1 MEPLLLKHKN
11 VHFEVIKSLIEKG
24 RELEKEP
31 IGIILKKPHLLDF
44 ETKKFI
50 FRNHPR
56 IRKQARHRLPIEV
69 DRAHLFQGSYNQLMS
84 RSAREL
90 EGRIQVSFINEPGY
104 DAGGLKREWFLVV
117 SREIFN
123 QNYCLFEKSSSG
135 STYQPN
141 PRSYVNPDH
150 LNYFKFIG
158 RFIGKALIEKELID
172 AFFTRAFYKMIL
184 GQDL

>member
-1 MEPLLLKHKN
+1 MTRT
-11 VHFEVIKSLIEKG
+11 V
-24 RELEKEP
+24 
-31 IGIILKKPHLLDF
+31 
-44 ETKKFI
+44 
-50 FRNHPR
+50 
-56 IRKQARHRLPIEV
+56 
-69 DRAHLFQGSYNQLMS
+69 
-84 RSAREL
+84 REL

-141 PRSYVNPDH
+141 PKSYVNPDH

-158 RFIGKALIEKELID
+158 RFIGKALV
-172 AFFTRAFYKMIL
+172 
-184 GQDL
+184 